1 MTLGCE
7 ERRFRLVKPT
17 AVKGHFFFCLFF
29 GDTGRFAPDSH
40 SQTVGR
46 RRASVFFARFPEQHG
61 NVATRPQEP
70 TPPAAPAEGQNV
82 FTFESPCAGVRQRDV
97 EDAVPYGMVRKCRR
111 GAQAAGGA
119 SPSPTGGCEAVRFR
133 RRGGRPRPPADMED
147 GRRNGTSGTP
157 SPTGWCENAGVV
169 CRPREGQAPPLR
181 DECEAVGRV
190 RIRGTSRT
198 PSPTGVDR
206 TRSCNLG
213 RLIAAPTSK
222 RKRFSLLLFSVP
234 ICGIVSV

>member
-7 ERRFRLVKPT
+7 ERRFRLVKPA

-29 GDTGRFAPDSH
+29 GDTGRFAPDSR

-46 RRASVFFARFPEQHG
+46 RRASVFLPVFRSSTGMWQRARRSRRLWRPLRRDRTFPRLSH
-61 NVATRPQEP
+61 P
-70 TPPAAPAEGQNV
+70 
-82 FTFESPCAGVRQRDV
+82 
-97 EDAVPYGMVRKCRR
+97 
-111 GAQAAGGA
+111 AQA
-119 SPSPTGGCEAVRFR
+119 SDS
-133 RRGGRPRPPADMED
+133 
-147 GRRNGTSGTP
+147 GTLGTP

>member
-7 ERRFRLVKPT
+7 ERRFRLVKPA

-29 GDTGRFAPDSH
+29 GDTGRFAPDSR

-46 RRASVFFARFPEQHG
+46 RRASVFLPVFRSSTGMWQRARRSR
-61 NVATRPQEP
+61 RP
-70 TPPAAPAEGQNV
+70 
-82 FTFESPCAGVRQRDV
+82 
-97 EDAVPYGMVRKCRR
+97 RR
-111 GAQAAGGA
+111 PLRGGA
-119 SPSPTGGCEAVRFR
+119 KTGAVR
-133 RRGGRPRPPADMED
+133 
-147 GRRNGTSGTP
+147 
-157 SPTGWCENAGVV
+157 
-169 CRPREGQAPPLR
+169 RPREGQAPPLR
-181 DECEAVGRV
+181 VGARPYV
-190 RIRGTSRT
+190 SVVGAAALGRPRTQGEDQTIGTSRT